1 MIRLGLRLAVSGGRE
16 AVVRLVIVA
25 AAVGIGVGLLLTVIS
40 AVNAVGVQ
48 NDRYA
53 WLDTGTPATPGA
65 VQIVHRGHGRV
76 GRATAAASRDPLW
89 LLITADLFDGQAI
102 YRADVAATGPAS
114 PVPPG
119 IPRDPGPGQYYI
131 SPALGALLRSA
142 PADELADRY
151 PGHQAGLD
159 RPGGPA
165 VPGLTGHRGRPLR
178 RADVAPARRREGDQ
192 PQHHSAQRLR
202 QQPPA

>member
-25 AAVGIGVGLLLTVIS
+25 AAVGIGVGLLLTAVS
-40 AVNAVGVQ
+40 AVNAVSAQ

-53 WLDTGTPATPGA
+53 WLDTGTRSDP
-65 VQIVHRGHGRV
+65 
-76 GRATAAASRDPLW
+76 RARRDARAASRDPLW
-89 LLITADLFDGQAI
+89 LLFTTDLFDGQTI

-131 SPALGALLRSA
+131 SPALSALLRSA
-142 PADELADRY
+142 PAGELADRY

-159 RPGGPA
+159 R
-165 VPGLTGHRGRPLR
+165 RR
-178 RADVAPARRREGDQ
+178 RACRPPTRWSSSSAAPPRRCRTC
-192 PQHHSAQRLR
+192 
-202 QQPPA
+202 PAPRR